1 MKKEILIVEGSKAL
15 RFLLHTI
22 FKKHY
27 KVVSVPDGLS
37 AMYYLRQGNK
47 PDLIVLDPELA
58 DMPEWELVKHLSLSP
73 LYNQIPLVAISSLDE
88 NQLRVLA
95 MKHGVAEYFPKPFNP
110 LKLVESV
117 DVLLLGSNLHK
128 I

>member
-1 MKKEILIVEGSKAL
+1 MKKEILIVEGNKAM

-27 KVVSVPDGLS
+27 KVISVPDGLS
-37 AMYYLRQGNK
+37 AMYSLRQANK
-47 PDLIVLDPELA
+47 PDLIIMDPDLS
-58 DMPEWELVKHLSLSP
+58 DMPDWELVKHLSLSP
-73 LYNQIPLVAISSLDE
+73 LYNQIPIVVVSSYDE
-88 NQLRVLA
+88 NHLRLNA
-95 MKHGVAEYFPKPFNP
+95 MKHSVAEYYSKPFNP

-117 DVLLLGSNLHK
+117 DALLMGSQIHK

>member
-1 MKKEILIVEGSKAL
+1 MKKEILIVEGNKAM

-27 KVVSVPDGLS
+27 KVISVPDGLS
-37 AMYYLRQGNK
+37 AMYALRQSNK
-47 PDLIVLDPELA
+47 PDLIIMDPDLA
-58 DMPEWELVKHLSLSP
+58 DMPDWELVKHLSLSP
-73 LYNQIPLVAISSLDE
+73 LYNQIPIVVISSYDE
-88 NQLRVLA
+88 NQLRANA
-95 MKHGVAEYFPKPFNP
+95 MKHSVAEYYSKPFNP

-117 DVLLLGSNLHK
+117 DALLMGSQIHK

>member
-1 MKKEILIVEGSKAL
+1 MKKEILIVEGSKAM

-27 KVVSVPDGLS
+27 KVVSVPDGIS
-37 AMYYLRQGNK
+37 AMYFLRQGNK
-47 PDLIVLDPELA
+47 PDLIVLDPELS
-58 DMPEWELVKHLSLSP
+58 DMPDWELVKHLSLSP
-73 LYNQIPLVAISSLDE
+73 LYNQIPLVVISSLDE
-88 NQLRVLA
+88 NQLRVNA
-95 MKHGVAEYFPKPFNP
+95 MKHSVVEYFTKPFNP

-117 DVLLLGSNLHK
+117 DLLLMGSNMHK

>member
-27 KVVSVPDGLS
+27 KVVSGPDGLS

-95 MKHGVAEYFPKPFNP
+95 MKHGVAEYFTKPFNP

-117 DVLLLGSNLHK
+117 DVLLMGSNLHK

>member
-73 LYNQIPLVAISSLDE
+73 LYNQIPLVAISSLDD

-95 MKHGVAEYFPKPFNP
+95 MKHGVAEYFTKPFNP

>member
-1 MKKEILIVEGSKAL
+1 M

-27 KVVSVPDGLS
+27 KVVSVPDGIS
-37 AMYYLRQGNK
+37 VMYSLRQSNK
-47 PDLIVLDPELA
+47 PDLIIMDPDLP

-73 LYNQIPLVAISSLDE
+73 LYNQIPIVVISSDDE
-88 NQLRVLA
+88 NQLRSNA
-95 MKHGVAEYFPKPFNP
+95 MKHSVAEYYTKPFNP

-117 DVLLLGSNLHK
+117 DALLMGSTIHK

>member
-1 MKKEILIVEGSKAL
+1 MKKEIMIVEGNKAM

-37 AMYYLRQGNK
+37 AMYALRQSNK
-47 PDLIVLDPELA
+47 PDLIIMDPDLS
-58 DMPEWELVKHLSLSP
+58 DMPDWELVKHLSLSP
-73 LYNQIPLVAISSLDE
+73 LYNEIPIVIISSYDE
-88 NQLRVLA
+88 NQLRANA
-95 MKHGVAEYFPKPFNP
+95 MKHSVAEYYSKPFNP

-117 DVLLLGSNLHK
+117 DALLMGSQIHK

>member
-1 MKKEILIVEGSKAL
+1 MKKEILIVECSKAM

-27 KVVSVPDGLS
+27 KVVSVPDGIS

-47 PDLIVLDPELA
+47 PDLIVLDPELS

-73 LYNQIPLVAISSLDE
+73 LYNQIPLVVISSLDE
-88 NQLRVLA
+88 NQLRVNA
-95 MKHGVAEYFPKPFNP
+95 MKNSVAEYFTKPFNP

-117 DVLLLGSNLHK
+117 DMLLMGSTLHK

>member
-1 MKKEILIVEGSKAL
+1 MKKEILIVEGSKAM

-27 KVVSVPDGLS
+27 NVVSVPDGIS
-37 AMYYLRQGNK
+37 AMYYLRQGHK
-47 PDLIVLDPELA
+47 PDLIVLDPELP

-73 LYNQIPLVAISSLDE
+73 LYNQIPLVVISSLEE
-88 NQLRVLA
+88 NQLRVNA
-95 MKHGVAEYFPKPFNP
+95 MKHSVAEYFTKPFNP

>member
-1 MKKEILIVEGSKAL
+1 MKKEIMIVEGNKAM

-37 AMYYLRQGNK
+37 AMYALRQSNK
-47 PDLIVLDPELA
+47 PDLIIMDPDLS
-58 DMPEWELVKHLSLSP
+58 DMPDWELVKHLSLSP
-73 LYNQIPLVAISSLDE
+73 LYNEIPIVVISSYDE
-88 NQLRVLA
+88 NQLRANA
-95 MKHGVAEYFPKPFNP
+95 MKHSVAEYYSKPFNP

-117 DVLLLGSNLHK
+117 DALLMGSQIHK

>member
-1 MKKEILIVEGSKAL
+1 MKKEILIVEGSKAM

-27 KVVSVPDGLS
+27 KVVSVPDGVS

-47 PDLIVLDPELA
+47 PNLILLDPELT
-58 DMPEWELVKHLSLSP
+58 DMPDWELVKHFSLSP
-73 LYNQIPLVAISSLDE
+73 MYNQIPLVVISSLDE
-88 NQLRVLA
+88 NQLRVNA
-95 MKHGVAEYFPKPFNP
+95 MKHSVVEYFTKPFNP
-110 LKLVESV
+110 LKLVESI
-117 DVLLLGSNLHK
+117 DMLLMGSNMHK

>member
-1 MKKEILIVEGSKAL
+1 MKKEILIVEGNKAM

-27 KVVSVPDGLS
+27 KVSSVPDGLS
-37 AMYYLRQGNK
+37 AMYALRQNSQ
-47 PDLIVLDPELA
+47 PDLIIMDPDLS
-58 DMPEWELVKHLSLSP
+58 DMPDWELVKHLSLSP
-73 LYNQIPLVAISSLDE
+73 LYNQIPIVIVSSYDE
-88 NQLRVLA
+88 NLLRSNA
-95 MKHGVAEYFPKPFNP
+95 MKHSVAEYYSKPFNP

-117 DVLLLGSNLHK
+117 DSLLMGSPIHK